1 MIKKFFSLLVCVLIT
16 LTALLP
22 TFAAE
27 GDFTITVN
35 DETKQ
40 VGLTLATR
48 MYAGSN
54 AEVMVWMPNES
65 YSADADLNAELA
77 YIGQTQVG
85 ADQTVSFSF
94 ELRDNAPSGRYTAE
108 VLVQGEGLKTKT
120 FDFQNLDKAAHVLA
134 VAQSGNAK
142 EIQKIFNG
150 TDEGS
155 LQDIH
160 VESYQTYADY
170 SDPKKEYVATK
181 IAAAP
186 PADNEALK
194 TQVIAVLN
202 SLSVTETFAAADRP
216 TQKEML
222 TTYHE
227 MFGFEGYETY
237 QTLSEVEEEKFFTAL
252 GPLAEDCD
260 FPEEI
265 ATALAGALTA
275 AGKTTTPSKPSTP
288 TRGGGGGGG
297 GGGSTTKMPNM
308 KLNDSLLTVTET
320 KNESAAP
327 FADLAEA
334 QWATVPITVLYDMGY
349 VSGKGDGLF
358 CPNDVITREEAVQM
372 LVKAFNLKA
381 VSLKELPFTDV
392 SKDAWYYETV
402 RIAEQRGVVGG
413 ISATEFGAGQNVTRQ
428 DLAVMLNKALAA
440 TGRKLEKLEDAPEAF
455 ADFDTIA
462 GYAQESV
469 TLLQM
474 AEILN
479 GRDNNCFAPNGTA
492 TRAEVAKMIYA
503 VLYRFNML

>member
-297 GGGSTTKMPNM
+297 GSTTKMPNM

-327 FADLAEA
+327 FVDLAES

-479 GRDNNCFAPNGTA
+479 GRDNNCFVPNGTA

>member
-297 GGGSTTKMPNM
+297 GSTTKMPNM

-327 FADLAEA
+327 FVDLAEA

-479 GRDNNCFAPNGTA
+479 GRDNNCFVPNGTA